1 MGRRLMLWYR
11 DRRKVANNY
20 TEWRIENGVADT
32 PESVVAYM
40 QIKGWLNED
49 KILKD
54 LGEPNWVIVYREKD
68 NVLNRNADH
77 AEREVE

>member
-1 MGRRLMLWYR
+1 MLWYR

-40 QIKGWLNED
+40 QIKG
-49 KILKD
+49 
-54 LGEPNWVIVYREKD
+54 
-68 NVLNRNADH
+68 
-77 AEREVE
+77 